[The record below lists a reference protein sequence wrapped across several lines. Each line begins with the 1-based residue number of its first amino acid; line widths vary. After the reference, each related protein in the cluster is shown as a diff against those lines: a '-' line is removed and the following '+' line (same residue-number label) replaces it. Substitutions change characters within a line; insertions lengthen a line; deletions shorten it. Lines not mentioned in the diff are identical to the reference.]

1 MPSAMMVPSIFV
13 SPEDVVWQEATN
25 PNYKVAFLGGAV
37 GTPSTV
43 VPDLSIS
50 KDLSG
55 YSTSTNDWRFSWMIT
70 AQQNNSANGAAF
82 EGNIVVFENRPFS
95 IDNGVVAGETVVEGV
110 FGASSNVWPPGRA
123 GLRRRCRP
131 DRAACAGTQPS
142 RTPSSRSAISSPT
155 SPTSATR
162 RWS

>member
-50 KDLSG
+50 KD
-55 YSTSTNDWRFSWMIT
+55 
-70 AQQNNSANGAAF
+70 
-82 EGNIVVFENRPFS
+82 
-95 IDNGVVAGETVVEGV
+95 
-110 FGASSNVWPPGRA
+110 
-123 GLRRRCRP
+123 
-131 DRAACAGTQPS
+131 
-142 RTPSSRSAISSPT
+142 
-155 SPTSATR
+155 
-162 RWS
+162 